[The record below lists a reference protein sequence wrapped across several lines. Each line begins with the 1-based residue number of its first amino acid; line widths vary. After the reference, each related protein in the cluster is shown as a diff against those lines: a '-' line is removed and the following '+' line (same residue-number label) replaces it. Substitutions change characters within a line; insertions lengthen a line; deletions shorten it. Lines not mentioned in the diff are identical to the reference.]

1 MSDIP
6 DPLRE
11 LVNAQLMDDET
22 IQWID
27 QPVPYYF
34 SVGSSIAFGFGLYFL
49 FWSIAAIS
57 IVVVNNT
64 GPTPAPIELFPI
76 GVIILLI
83 GLFLLSAPLR
93 VRKRTQRTVYALTNH
108 RAIIVQGTFSAFDVT
123 SYYPANLWHLSCKQ
137 NANGVGSLCFNTTGG
152 GVLQWTI
159 RRGFL
164 NVRDV
169 VKVER
174 MFQELKRTKLPEKS

>member
-6 DPLRE
+6 ENLRE
-11 LVNAQLMDDET
+11 LVNAQLMDGET

-49 FWSIAAIS
+49 FWSIAVIS

-64 GPTPAPIELFPI
+64 GPAPAPIELFPI

-83 GLFLLSAPLR
+83 GLFLFSAPLR

-108 RAIIVQGTFSAFDVT
+108 RAIIVQGTFSVFNIT
-123 SYYPANLWHLSCKQ
+123 SYYPADFGDVFSKQ
-137 NANGVGSLCFNTTGG
+137 KANGLGNLCFRTEHWGST
-152 GVLQWTI
+152 LPI
-159 RRGFL
+159 RKGFFNIR
-164 NVRDV
+164 NVA
-169 VKVER
+169 KVER
-174 MFQELKRTKLPEKS
+174 MLQELKRTKQPEKS